1 MTSPCKG
8 CQKRTLGCHD
18 VNTCEKW
25 REYVEE
31 QKKVIALKRE
41 ITDGGNDWER
51 HQRRHGRKVP
61 RR

>member
-18 VNTCEKW
+18 EKTCKEW
-25 REYVEE
+25 RKYMEA
-31 QKKVIALKRE
+31 KNKANALRRE
-41 ITDGGNDWER
+41 ISEMGIDWEQ
-51 HQRRHGRKVP
+51 HERRHGRKVP